1 MQNTMNGHEAKI
13 SLTAARVNAGMT
25 ITQVAETL
33 HISRNTIIN
42 WEKGRTKIPF
52 TSLVSLCELY
62 GFPIDYIFLP

>member
-1 MQNTMNGHEAKI
+1 MQNRELKV
-13 SLTAARVNAGMT
+13 SLEAARVNAGLT
-25 ITQVAETL
+25 ISQVSEEL

-62 GFPIDYIFLP
+62 DFPIDYIFLP